1 LLYTLYQLFGWLFFI
16 VIFPFAC
23 VYLAFAGKHRQ
34 GLRQRFGHV
43 EDVQL
48 DEDKPVRIWLHA
60 ASVGEIQVAKV
71 LISEFKK
78 QLPEASIVVSTGNRH
93 GLAVAEQLLPD
104 DVPCFFAPF
113 DLIGIVN
120 RALETIRPTVYVCLE
135 TELWPNIIRQA
146 QHHGAKLF
154 LLNGRLSKKSFRG
167 YKKIKGF
174 MQDLLSC
181 FIKIS
186 VIQGDDAKR
195 FRGLGADPASIRILG
210 NAKYDQAML
219 QADPAMPERYR
230 QMLNIHLQ
238 QPVFVTGSTHTGEEA
253 MLVEV
258 FRSLQQRL
266 PDLVWVIAPRHLR
279 RLTEVEKLLEEQG
292 VASMRLRQ
300 VQEQGRSTDVVLV
313 DTMGELAGLYSV
325 ATYVFCGGSLVERG
339 GHNVLEAAAWGT
351 PVFYGPHMGDFSD
364 ATALLEAENAG
375 FCVKNPKELASMLL
389 YFIERPEEYAVTGR
403 SALKVAGR
411 QQGSAAK
418 QVALIKED
426 LHSVS
431 HSSCVQTTTEILEG
445 VTQ

>member
-1 LLYTLYQLFGWLFFI
+1 MLYTLYQLFGWLFFI

-23 VYLAFAGKHRQ
+23 VFLGFSGKHRQ
-34 GLRQRFGHV
+34 GLRQRLGHV

-48 DEDKPVRIWLHA
+48 DEEKPVRIWLHA

-71 LISEFKK
+71 LIAEFKR

-93 GLAVAEQLLPD
+93 GLAVAAQVLPE
-104 DVPCFFAPF
+104 DVPCFFAPL

-120 RALETIRPTVYVCLE
+120 RTLETIRPTIYVCLE

-154 LLNGRLSKKSFRG
+154 LLNGRLSKNSFAGYRKIKSF
-167 YKKIKGF
+167 
-174 MQDLLSC
+174 MHDLLSC
-181 FIKIS
+181 FTKIS

-195 FRGLGADPASIRILG
+195 FRALGADPASIRILG
-210 NAKYDQAML
+210 NAKYDQAITQTEPNM
-219 QADPAMPERYR
+219 AGRYR
-230 QMLNIHLQ
+230 QMLNVHLQ
-238 QPVFVTGSTHTGEEA
+238 QPVLVTGSTHTGEEA
-253 MLVEV
+253 MLIEV

-279 RLTEVEKLLEEQG
+279 RLTEIEKLFADQG
-292 VASMRLRQ
+292 IATMRLRQ

-325 ATYVFCGGSLVERG
+325 ATYVFCGGSLVDRG

-351 PVFYGPHMGDFSD
+351 PVFYGPHMADFSD
-364 ATALLEAENAG
+364 AKALLEAENAG
-375 FCVKNPKELASMLL
+375 FCVKNPRELTRLLL
-389 YFIERPEEYAVTGR
+389 YFIEKPEEYAVAGR
-403 SALKVAGR
+403 GALKVAGR
-411 QQGSAAK
+411 QQGSAQK

-426 LHSVS
+426 LHSVT
-431 HSSCVQTTTEILEG
+431 HSSCAHSTT
-445 VTQ
+445 

>member
-1 LLYTLYQLFGWLFFI
+1 LLYILYQLFGWLLFI

-23 VYLAFAGKHRQ
+23 VYLGFSGKHRQ

-60 ASVGEIQVAKV
+60 SSVGEIQVAKA
-71 LISEFKK
+71 LIPEIKK
-78 QLPEASIVVSTGNRH
+78 QLPEASIVVSTGHRQ
-93 GLAVAEQLLPD
+93 GLIMAENQLPE
-104 DVPCFFAPF
+104 DVPCFFAPL

-120 RALETIRPTVYVCLE
+120 RTLKTIRPTIYVCLE

-154 LLNGRLSKKSFRG
+154 LLNGRLSENSFAG
-167 YKKIKGF
+167 YRKIKNF

-181 FIKIS
+181 FTKIS
-186 VIQGDDAKR
+186 VIQGGDAKR
-195 FRGLGADPASIRILG
+195 FRGLGADPANIRILG
-210 NAKYDQAML
+210 NAKYDQSIIQTDQHLA
-219 QADPAMPERYR
+219 ERYR
-230 QMLNIHLQ
+230 QMLDIHRR
-238 QPVFVTGSTHTGEEA
+238 QPVLVTGSTHTGEEA
-253 MLVEV
+253 MLIEV

-279 RLTEVEKLLEEQG
+279 RLTEIEKLFADEG
-292 VASMRLRQ
+292 IATMRLRQ
-300 VQEQGRSTDVVLV
+300 VQEQGRSTEVVLV
-313 DTMGELAGLYSV
+313 DTMGELTGLYSI

-364 ATALLEAENAG
+364 AKALLEAEGAG
-375 FCVKNPKELASMLL
+375 FCVKTPQELASRLL
-389 YFIERPEEYAVTGR
+389 YFIEKPEEYAVAGR
-403 SALKVAGR
+403 GALKVANR
-411 QQGSAAK
+411 QQGSAQK

-426 LHSVS
+426 LHSVTQ
-431 HSSCVQTTTEILEG
+431 SSCVHSTT
-445 VTQ
+445 